1 MPSRPRARLQGAR
14 ATPLSTSLVGKTGGS
29 RLARRGEYAY
39 LIGEDYPDG
48 RVWPATEA
56 EAMAMPPFGRGIA
69 LLANAVASTDWHAQR
84 FDPALGVS
92 VRIPDQPRVV
102 LDPDPNVT
110 PWAYR
115 WAATE
120 DLVLYGNHFAL
131 PAERLVGTDP
141 ERWSFI
147 DDRTMRWGALYPLP
161 ADDVWILIKPGNEL
175 EPASWAF
182 NVAGVEVSPLEMFHV
197 SAGNR
202 SGEVMG
208 RGVLRQ
214 YAESLGQYVAAETHA
229 GNYFAGGTLPPA
241 VLQSPTVV
249 EQAQADEL
257 KAKWREMTSTREP
270 VILPMGYLLT
280 PVVSNAEQ
288 SQLVESRTWNANL
301 VAMLLGIPP
310 WKLGLAGPTMTYSN
324 IETADIDFI
333 RDSADRYGRPLVES
347 FTKWL
352 MPAGTTVVFDYADRM
367 RADQRTTA
375 DVLTAYVGAGIITD
389 DEARAVIGRPPLART
404 DEPDGTTPE
413 GVPELTPSD
422 VN

>member
-1 MPSRPRARLQGAR
+1 MPVRPRARVLGSR
-14 ATPLSTSLVGKTGGS
+14 ATPLRTTLAGGRS

-39 LIGEDYPDG
+39 LLGDDYPTD
-48 RVWPATEA
+48 RVWPATED
-56 EAMAMPPFGRGIA
+56 EAMALPPFGRGVA
-69 LLANAVASTDWHAQR
+69 LLANAIAATGWHAQR
-84 FDPALGVS
+84 YDPELGVS

-110 PWAYR
+110 PWLYR

-131 PAERLVGTDP
+131 PAERLVSTDP
-141 ERWSFI
+141 ERWSLI
-147 DDRTMRWGALYPLP
+147 DDRTMRWGALFPLS
-161 ADDVWILIKPGNEL
+161 AEDVWILVNPGNAY
-175 EPASWAF
+175 EPPSWAF
-182 NVAGVEVSPLEMFHV
+182 NVAGETIDPTEMFHV
-197 SAGNR
+197 SAGNK
-202 SGEVMG
+202 SGEVLG

-214 YAESLGQYVAAETHA
+214 YAETLGQYVAAETHA

-249 EQAQADEL
+249 EQDQADEL

-288 SQLVESRTWNANL
+288 SQLVESRTWNAQL
-301 VAMLLGIPP
+301 VAMLLGIPA
-310 WKLGLAGPTMTYSN
+310 WKLGLAGPTMTYQN
-324 IETADIDFI
+324 VETADIDFI
-333 RDSADRYGRPLVES
+333 RDSADRYGRPLIES

-352 MPAGTTVVFDYADRM
+352 MPNGTTVVFDYADRM

-375 DVLTAYVGAGIITD
+375 DVLKIYTDAGIITD
-389 DEARAVIGRPPLART
+389 DEARAVIGRPPLAAT
-404 DEPDGTTPE
+404 DEPGGTTPE
-413 GVPELTPSD
+413 GTPELTPTD
-422 VN
+422 VTT